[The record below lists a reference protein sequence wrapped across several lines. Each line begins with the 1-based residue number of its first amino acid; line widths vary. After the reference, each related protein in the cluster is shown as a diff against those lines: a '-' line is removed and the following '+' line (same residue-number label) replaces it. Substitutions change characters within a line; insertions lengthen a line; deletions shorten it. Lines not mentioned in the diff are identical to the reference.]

1 MMKFTEKLISSF
13 AKNNKKTANRFLNIR
28 DIENNFLYTIDGKVL
43 AYLKIYPKNCK
54 LMSKDEQEAHAK
66 MLTRNFAS
74 ELKPFKLYYTNRPIN
89 LQKNQDHQAYLMERE
104 KNSLKFNLQE
114 KRSRSFGNLSVTG
127 KALESEIY
135 LIIWDKDG
143 EYVEQELM
151 KRLNDLKL
159 KFTNCGYRSE
169 ILDEKM
175 IIQLVNSYTNPDVAY
190 IEDQDYL
197 QMPPRVE

>member
-1 MMKFTEKLISSF
+1 
-13 AKNNKKTANRFLNIR
+13 
-28 DIENNFLYTIDGKVL
+28 
-43 AYLKIYPKNCK
+43 
-54 LMSKDEQEAHAK
+54 MSKDEQEAHAK

-89 LQKNQDHQAYLMERE
+89 LQRNQDYQAFLMEKE
-104 KNSLKFNLQE
+104 KNALKFNLQE

-127 KALESEIY
+127 KALETEIY
-135 LIIWDKDG
+135 LIIWEKDT

-190 IEDQDYL
+190 IEDQEYL
-197 QMPPRVE
+197 QIPPRV

>member
-1 MMKFTEKLISSF
+1 MIKLEF
-13 AKNNKKTANRFLNIR
+13 LDKLLKKKKEVSANRFLNIK
-28 DIENNFLYTIDGKVL
+28 DIQNNFLYTIDGKVL
-43 AYLKIYPKNCK
+43 AYLKIHTKNCK
-54 LMSKDEQEAHAK
+54 LMSKEEQDAHAR

-89 LQKNQDHQAYLMERE
+89 LQQNQDYQAYLMEKE
-104 KNSLKFNLQE
+104 KNATKFNLQE

-127 KALESEIY
+127 KALETEIY

-151 KRLNDLKL
+151 KRLNDLKM
-159 KFTNCGYRSE
+159 KFTNCGYRTE
-169 ILDEKM
+169 ILEEKM

-190 IEDQDYL
+190 IENQDYL
-197 QMPPRVE
+197 QIAPRVV